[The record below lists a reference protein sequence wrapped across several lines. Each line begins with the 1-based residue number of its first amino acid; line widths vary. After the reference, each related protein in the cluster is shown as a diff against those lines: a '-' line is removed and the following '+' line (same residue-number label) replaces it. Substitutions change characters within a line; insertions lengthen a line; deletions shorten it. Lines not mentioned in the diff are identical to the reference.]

1 MQMHLTLAPDWPLV
15 PNVRADK
22 SGGSGS
28 SAAAAAAE
36 RFHALREAY
45 QVLSDPSR
53 RAAYDK
59 GLVAQLDMEVGAARG
74 SCRVTQCGSS
84 MGKPGSHQCKQPPA
98 SPVRER
104 SLTFASTL
112 LFRRS
117 QEYLQR
123 FSELVL
129 TVQGF
134 CLPLHRTG
142 MRRGDGVQ
150 QPPAQLRAAP
160 LPQPQRQ
167 RRGCHQQHHGHVH
180 AQQQMHCAPR
190 WGGMLPR
197 A

>member
-1 MQMHLTLAPDWPLV
+1 MWCAPEEERASSLYSILELPSISVTQEEIKQQWRRLALRYHP
-15 PNVRADK
+15 DK

-59 GLVAQLDMEVGAARG
+59 GLVAQLDME
-74 SCRVTQCGSS
+74 
-84 MGKPGSHQCKQPPA
+84 
-98 SPVRER
+98 
-104 SLTFASTL
+104 
-112 LFRRS
+112 
-117 QEYLQR
+117 EYLQR